1 MRRAVAAL
9 SGAAA
14 TAMVLQLWRSRA
26 GQRPEPERTSQPDH
40 GRWQRT
46 NYRGRTVSLSGGL
59 AAATGATVVAAVA
72 GGTGRAS
79 AAGALAT
86 AGAGLLG
93 LVDDLT
99 PDPGAARGLRG
110 HLRALSR
117 GEVTTGALKLLG
129 IPALS
134 VAAAALLDRQT
145 SRPGAPARRSL
156 DVLCSG
162 ALIAGTANL
171 VNLFD
176 LRPGRALKVT
186 GALTAPV
193 LLSAGPAGR
202 TAAGTCG
209 VLAAAWTDDLGERT
223 MLGDPGAN
231 ALGAL
236 AGTALALLPS
246 ARVRTG
252 ALAGV
257 VALIM
262 ASEKVSFSAVI
273 ERVPVL
279 RAVDTWG
286 RRL

>member
-1 MRRAVAAL
+1 VRRVVAAL
-9 SGAAA
+9 AGAAA
-14 TAMVLQLWRSRA
+14 TAVVLRAWSERSRA
-26 GQRPEPERTSQPDH
+26 PVATGEPTT

-59 AAATGATVVAAVA
+59 AAAVGAGTAAAVA
-72 GGTGRAS
+72 GGTWRTS
-79 AAGALAT
+79 AAGTLAT

-93 LVDDLT
+93 LVDDQT

-110 HLRALSR
+110 HLRALGR
-117 GEVTTGALKLLG
+117 GEVTTGAMKLLG

-134 VAAAALLDRQT
+134 LAAAAMLDRQT
-145 SRPGAPARRSL
+145 SHGPSTPARRSL

-186 GALTAPV
+186 GALSAP
-193 LLSAGPAGR
+193 LLAAPGPSGR
-202 TAAGTCG
+202 VAAGACG
-209 VLAAAWTDDLGERT
+209 VLAASWADDLGERT
-223 MLGDPGAN
+223 MLGDTGAN

-246 ARVRTG
+246 AAVRTG

-257 VALIM
+257 VTLI
-262 ASEKVSFSAVI
+262 AVSEKVSFSAVI
-273 ERVPVL
+273 EQVAAL
-279 RAVDTWG
+279 RTLDRWG
-286 RRL
+286 RQP

>member
-1 MRRAVAAL
+1 MRRVVAAL
-9 SGAAA
+9 AGAAA
-14 TAMVLQLWRSRA
+14 TAVVLRAWSERSRA
-26 GQRPEPERTSQPDH
+26 SVATGEPTT

-59 AAATGATVVAAVA
+59 AAAVGAGTAAAVA
-72 GGTGRAS
+72 GGTWRTS
-79 AAGALAT
+79 AAGTLAT

-93 LVDDLT
+93 LVDDQT

-110 HLRALSR
+110 HLRALGR
-117 GEVTTGALKLLG
+117 GEVTTGAMKLLG

-134 VAAAALLDRQT
+134 LAAAAMLDRQT
-145 SRPGAPARRSL
+145 SHGPSTPARRSL

-186 GALTAPV
+186 GALSAP
-193 LLSAGPAGR
+193 LLAAPGPSGR
-202 TAAGTCG
+202 VAAGACG
-209 VLAAAWTDDLGERT
+209 VLAASWDDDLGERT
-223 MLGDPGAN
+223 MLGDTGAN

-246 ARVRTG
+246 AAVRTG

-257 VALIM
+257 VTLI
-262 ASEKVSFSAVI
+262 AVSEKVSFSAVI
-273 ERVPVL
+273 EQVAAL
-279 RAVDTWG
+279 RTLDRWG
-286 RRL
+286 RQP

>member
-1 MRRAVAAL
+1 VRRVVAAL
-9 SGAAA
+9 TGAAA
-14 TAMVLQLWRSRA
+14 TAVVLRAWSARSRGPVATDEPA
-26 GQRPEPERTSQPDH
+26 GSS
-40 GRWQRT
+40 WQRT

-59 AAATGATVVAAVA
+59 AAAAGACTAVAVA
-72 GGTGRAS
+72 GGTWRTG

-93 LVDDLT
+93 LVDDHA

-110 HLRALSR
+110 HLRALTH
-117 GEVTTGALKLLG
+117 GEVTTGTMKLLG

-134 VAAAALLDRQT
+134 LAAAAMLEPT
-145 SRPGAPARRSL
+145 RRSSAPLRRGL

-186 GALTAPV
+186 GALSAP
-193 LLSAGPAGR
+193 LLFTPGPSGR
-202 TAAGTCG
+202 VAAGACG
-209 VLAAAWTDDLGERT
+209 VLAASWADDLGERT
-223 MLGDPGAN
+223 MLGDTGAN
-231 ALGAL
+231 ALGAM

-246 ARVRTG
+246 AAVRAG

-257 VALIM
+257 VTLIA

-273 ERVPVL
+273 DRVAVL
-279 RAVDTWG
+279 RTVDRWG
-286 RRL
+286 RRP